1 MMNKKELFE
10 KIQADNTTEIKKDN
24 LQKDTEFEKKK
35 TETQMQLQKRMLEL
49 QADKYQ
55 FEVKTNIN
63 KQSEL
68 QKLNQVVFETDKQK
82 LEN

>member
-1 MMNKKELFE
+1 
-10 KIQADNTTEIKKDN
+10 
-24 LQKDTEFEKKK
+24 
-35 TETQMQLQKRMLEL
+35 MLEL

-55 FEVKTNIN
+55 FEVETNIN

>member
-1 MMNKKELFE
+1 
-10 KIQADNTTEIKKDN
+10 
-24 LQKDTEFEKKK
+24 
-35 TETQMQLQKRMLEL
+35 MQLQKRMLEL